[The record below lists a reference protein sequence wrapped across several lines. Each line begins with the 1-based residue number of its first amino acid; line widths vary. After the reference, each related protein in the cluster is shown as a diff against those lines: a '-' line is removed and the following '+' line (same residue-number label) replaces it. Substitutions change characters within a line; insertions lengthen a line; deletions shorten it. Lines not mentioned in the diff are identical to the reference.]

1 MDYAI
6 QLAQKGKGYTS
17 PNPMV
22 GCVIV
27 HNNTII
33 GQGWHQKAGA
43 PHAEVNAIESVQEKE
58 LLKTA
63 TLYVTLEPC
72 SHFGRTPPCSS
83 RIIQEGIPR
92 VVVGCVDPNPKV
104 AGSGI
109 SALNAAG
116 CEVITG
122 VREQTCKELNA
133 AFFTRQLKQR
143 PHVILKWAASQDGFM
158 APLQK
163 ERESHKVFWLT
174 AAQAQQRAH
183 QIRAEIDVLLVGV
196 QTVID
201 DNPLLNTRKWH
212 GKSPQIAI
220 IDPKHRIPKNAKLLQ
235 HPDKVMYFTTQE
247 NPHINEVTQVVLPFL
262 QPVNEIVAHLY
273 QKEFTSLMVEGGAK
287 TLQHFI
293 DTNAWDACYKFVA
306 PKKLGAGL
314 KEPEIQHPFKLK
326 EILGPDQLWW
336 ASNTD

>member
-6 QLAQKGKGYTS
+6 QLALKGKGYTS

-27 HNNTII
+27 YNTTII
-33 GQGWHQKAGA
+33 GQGWHKKVGE
-43 PHAEVNAIESVQEKE
+43 PHAEINAIESVQEKA
-58 LLKTA
+58 LLKKA

-72 SHFGRTPPCSS
+72 SHYGRTPPCSS
-83 RIIQEGIPR
+83 RIIQEGIPK

-109 SALNAAG
+109 SALTASG

-122 VREQTCKELNA
+122 VREQACKELNA

-143 PHVILKWAASQDGFM
+143 PYVILKWATSQDGFM

-163 ERESHKVFWLT
+163 ERESQKVFWLT

-183 QIRAEIDVLLVGV
+183 QLRAAIDVLLVGV

-212 GKSPQIAI
+212 GKSPRVAI
-220 IDPKHRIPKNAKLLQ
+220 IDPNHRIPKKAQLLQ
-235 HPDKVMYFTTQE
+235 HPNNVLYFTSRE
-247 NPHINEVTQVVLPFL
+247 NPHIKEVSQIVLPFK
-262 QPVNEIVAHLY
+262 QPVYELLAHLH
-273 QKEFTSLMVEGGAK
+273 QKEFTTLMVEGGAK
-287 TLQHFI
+287 TLQYFI
-293 DTNAWDACYKFVA
+293 DANLWDRCYKFVA

-314 KEPEIQHPFKLK
+314 QEPEIQHPFKLK
-326 EILGPDQLWW
+326 ELLGPDQLWF